1 MRFALQLVVAVA
13 CAAAVG
19 AQEVILRPNN
29 GPTTLPLGTT
39 AGVRGNRVVIR
50 GATVLSGRGAPG
62 SNRAMPPEGP
72 VDIIIENGVITDIVL
87 MDAVNSAGYGR
98 NFQRPT
104 GDRVIDA
111 TGMFV
116 TPGLV
121 EMHAHLPSPNGE
133 FGSRAL
139 DYVYRLY
146 LGHGITTIRDAG
158 TGTGLKIMTEQRAQS
173 AANALIAPRLVLC
186 QRWPLPLRRWDV
198 GNTPDKARVLVRQM
212 KEQGGGLREG
222 E

>member
-1 MRFALQLVVAVA
+1 MRSRTGHIRLGPVSRSTRGDVWARTLALA
-13 CAAAVG
+13 CSTPLL
-19 AQEVILRPNN
+19 AQEVVLRPNN
-29 GPTTLPLGTT
+29 GPTPLALGTT
-39 AGVRGNRVVIR
+39 QGVRGNRVVIR

-133 FGSRAL
+133 FGTRAL
-139 DYVYRLY
+139 D
-146 LGHGITTIRDAG
+146 TSNAA
-158 TGTGLKIMTEQRAQS
+158 TG
-173 AANALIAPRLVLC
+173 PRHH
-186 QRWPLPLRRWDV
+186 DI
-198 GNTPDKARVLVRQM
+198 
-212 KEQGGGLREG
+212 E
-222 E
+222 